1 MKHDMRTFENKVG
14 VKLKKKIRRAKVQRN
29 FLKVL
34 KIKFG
39 IVREINP
46 I

>member
-1 MKHDMRTFENKVG
+1 MRTFENKVG
-14 VKLKKKIRRAKVQRN
+14 SKIENKKFRRAKVQRN